1 MTTSGP
7 WSKPPERR
15 TSRRL
20 IPASGPWLWLGFLAL
35 VALGLWLLSRWFPVR
50 QTAMDQIGLIQWF
63 GFLALA
69 SSGLL
74 YVRRFKAKETARGVA
89 LWVAVAACLV
99 LAFSFQD
106 QLLGLWHRLRSA
118 VIPGYPVQTAPGEM
132 VISESPGGHYLVY
145 GRINDTPV
153 AFLVDTG
160 ASDIVLSPADAKRIG
175 VDFSTLSFDHVY
187 ETANGQGRGAPYRVS
202 TLRVG
207 AIVLHDVPVSIN
219 QAPMQTSLL
228 GVAFLRRLKSF
239 GFGDHKM
246 VLRWE

>member
-1 MTTSGP
+1 
-7 WSKPPERR
+7 
-15 TSRRL
+15 
-20 IPASGPWLWLGFLAL
+20 
-35 VALGLWLLSRWFPVR
+35 
-50 QTAMDQIGLIQWF
+50 
-63 GFLALA
+63 
-69 SSGLL
+69 
-74 YVRRFKAKETARGVA
+74 
-89 LWVAVAACLV
+89 
-99 LAFSFQD
+99 
-106 QLLGLWHRLRSA
+106 
-118 VIPGYPVQTAPGEM
+118 

-175 VDFSTLSFDHVY
+175 VDFSTLAFDHVY

-202 TLRVG
+202 TLQVG
-207 AIVLHDVPVSIN
+207 GVVLHDVPVSIN